1 MIRKIFVQ
9 KLASLT
15 GLFLFNPIHLF
26 AEDEKNKLRRLVQ
39 EIGNTNDEKERAEL
53 LKKLIANHNFSS
65 REEEIIKRLFFVID
79 RWANGYEKYANPGV
93 EGNEGSGYLCGF
105 FSRYSIERTFFP
117 VLDESDPLFPLV
129 AFSWSR
135 ILIALFIQNGHV
147 QFIPENRDKYLAEI
161 KRLLQ
166 YAKKSFP
173 KNDIIKA
180 YCGEFETWEDLVR
193 PDNNAPVWANSQR
206 MVLEKFTYLTH
217 WWIDNR
223 QISDGQFGGGWG
235 DDVEIWRRWGP
246 VLFAFEDKKV
256 IRSQRKLFEG
266 LYQLPKMAKGYTTEL
281 NDVEHTSEEYADPL
295 TCMIALE
302 PENKDWEQRALKV
315 LDYMENLWSG
325 INEKK
330 QLQFKSTWFS
340 VDRIDLDNKRACDT
354 PYHSRLIQ
362 PLMLIWLKTGN
373 ERIGKF
379 ITTWLRTWVD
389 ATFSGACGKPEGIVP
404 AAIHWPDGNPCGTGK
419 NWWQPEN
426 YKTPLYDFPSQQD
439 TMYEYFLQAFSQ
451 TKDEYFLKP
460 IRFIGERLIEGK
472 GDMPLGDCEAGS
484 LEWCL
489 NKLKK
494 RLSNLFIIYRRVT
507 GDSSYD
513 KLRKQYGINDTDTQL
528 DYNLEE
534 LTKQFDSQR
543 ESLSLPEEFYTTEV
557 RWTDRLFS
565 FGVFFRHILGN
576 PLPGFNANFLS
587 STIAGSIE
595 DYKISPTLGIKWL
608 THSTEIAI
616 VTEVNKSEKFQA
628 RLFHFGNKQRK
639 MGVRFFNLKNGSY
652 NILIN
657 EKEYKAFEITDKI
670 RDVKFSIPPQK
681 LCIIR
686 VEKI

>member
-15 GLFLFNPIHLF
+15 GLFLFNPMPLF
-26 AEDEKNKLRRLVQ
+26 ADEEKNKLRRLVQ
-39 EIGNTNDEKERAEL
+39 DIGNTNDEKERGEL
-53 LKKLIANHNFSS
+53 FKKLTARHNFSPQE
-65 REEEIIKRLFFVID
+65 REIVKHLYFIID
-79 RWANGYEKYANPGV
+79 RWANGFEKYANPGV

-105 FSRYSIERTFFP
+105 FSRYSIDRTFFP
-117 VLDESDPLFPLV
+117 VLDEENPLFPLV
-129 AFSWSR
+129 AFCWSR
-135 ILIALFIQNGHV
+135 ILIALFIQNGFV
-147 QFIPENRDKYLAEI
+147 CLVPENRDRYLAEI
-161 KRLLQ
+161 KRLLH
-166 YAKKSFP
+166 YARKSFP
-173 KNDIIKA
+173 ENEIIKA
-180 YCGEFETWEDLVR
+180 YCGQIEPWGDLVK
-193 PDNNAPVWANSQR
+193 PNSNAPAWANSQR
-206 MVLEKFTYLTH
+206 MVLEKFTYLAH

-235 DDVEIWRRWGP
+235 DDVEIWRRWSP

-256 IRSQRKLFEG
+256 ISSQRKLFEG

-302 PENKDWEQRALKV
+302 PENKAWEQRALKV

-330 QLQFKSTWFS
+330 QLQFKSTWFN

-379 ITTWLRTWVD
+379 ITSWLRTWVD
-389 ATFSGACGKPEGIVP
+389 ATFSGECGKPKGIIP
-404 AAIHWPDGNPCGTGK
+404 AAIHWPDGRPCGTGK

-426 YKTPLYDFPSQQD
+426 YNSPLYDFPSQQD

-460 IRFIGERLIEGK
+460 IRFIGEKLLEEK
-472 GDMPLGDCEAGS
+472 GDGPSGDYVDGS

-489 NKLKK
+489 SKLKK
-494 RLSNLFIIYRRVT
+494 RLSNLFIIYRRIT
-507 GDSSYD
+507 GDSTYD
-513 KLRKQYGINDTDTQL
+513 ELLKQYGINDTEAQF

-534 LTKQFDSQR
+534 LTKQFDRQR

-565 FGVFFRHILGN
+565 FGVFFQYILDK

-587 STIAGSIE
+587 STIAGSIG
-595 DYKISPTLGIKWL
+595 DYKISPTYGIKWL
-608 THSTEIAI
+608 TNSTEIAI
-616 VTEVNKSEKFQA
+616 LTEVNNAEKFQA
-628 RLFHFGNKQRK
+628 KLFHFGNKRRK
-639 MGVRFFNLKNGSY
+639 MGVRFVILKNDSY
-652 NILIN
+652 NLFIN
-657 EKEYKAFEITDKI
+657 EKIYKVFEITDKN
-670 RDVKFSIPPQK
+670 RDVKFSIPPGK
-681 LCIIR
+681 LCTLH
-686 VEKI
+686 VEKK